1 MRSRAMICANTYEE
15 TIRWEI
21 KNTPHHQIERVPP
34 GGKLDDITFDYLVD
48 TGNLFI
54 GSPETVYKRILD
66 FYDQTGG
73 FGTLMFHGGR
83 DYATPEKLA
92 RSMKLF
98 MDEVAPRLRH
108 LDPDREA
115 RAA

>member
-1 MRSRAMICANTYEE
+1 MRSRAMICANPDEE

-54 GSPETVYKRILD
+54 GSPETVTSASSISTIRP
-66 FYDQTGG
+66 
-73 FGTLMFHGGR
+73 
-83 DYATPEKLA
+83 AASA
-92 RSMKLF
+92 R
-98 MDEVAPRLRH
+98 
-108 LDPDREA
+108 
-115 RAA
+115 